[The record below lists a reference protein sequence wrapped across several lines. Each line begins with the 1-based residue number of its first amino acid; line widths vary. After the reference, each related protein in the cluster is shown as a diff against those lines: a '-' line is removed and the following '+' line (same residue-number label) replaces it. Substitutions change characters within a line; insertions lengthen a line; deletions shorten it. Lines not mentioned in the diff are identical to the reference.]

1 MIRFAFL
8 ILIMFSIL
16 TVSCSSRKNKLDG
29 KNLIPE
35 KELVS
40 LLTDIYIADGLLD
53 LPAINSWTSL
63 LDSISFY
70 YQVIEKHGYTKEN
83 MDKTMKYY
91 FLKKPKKLNKI
102 IDQVLGRLSV
112 MEARIEK
119 EFNLDKAR
127 TSNLWTGKDFYAS
140 PSLSDNDS
148 TKFDMT
154 LNTKGVYTLSFTA
167 TVFPDDQSVRAGAI
181 GIISSPDSL
190 ETGTGQYE
198 KSINYLKDGR
208 PHNYYMTFFVFKY
221 PVRHLRGL
229 FYDFDNRSYGL
240 VKHFIIEN
248 ISLKFNTAM
257 V

>member
-1 MIRFAFL
+1 
-8 ILIMFSIL
+8 MFSIL
-16 TVSCSSRKNKLDG
+16 TGSCSSRKSKLDR

-53 LPAINSWTSL
+53 LPTINRWTSM
-63 LDSISFY
+63 LDSISTY
-70 YQVIEKHGYTKEN
+70 YQVIEKHGYKKEN

-91 FLKKPKKLNKI
+91 FLKEPKKLNKI
-102 IDQVLGRLSV
+102 CDQVLGRLSV

-127 TSNLWTGKDFYAS
+127 TSNLWSGKDFYAS
-140 PSLSDNDS
+140 PSLHGNDS

-154 LNTKGVYTLSFTA
+154 LNRKGVYALSFTA
-167 TVFPDDQSVRAGAI
+167 TVFPDDQSVYSGAI

-190 ETGTGQYE
+190 ETGIGQYE

-208 PHNYYMTFFVFKY
+208 PHNYNITFFVFKY
-221 PVRHLRGL
+221 PVSHLRGW

-248 ISLKFNTAM
+248 ISLKFNTA
-257 V
+257 VV